1 MHNDLKSDECDL
13 WTGGG
18 GGGGGWILMNKYQWI
33 NQYGFK
39 E

>member
-18 GGGGGWILMNKYQWI
+18 GGGGWILMNKYQWI
-33 NQYGFK
+33 KQYGFK